1 VFQEIQQDPI
11 AKSSKPRKMWGAGQ
25 LACALL
31 YSAVDG
37 LLICVYLPWTIIVAV
52 ELVSGTLS
60 IAYRRETA
68 SGAQQQQGSRKPRK
82 MWTPISSTTV
92 GLVQVPLL
100 LPDNFQTIF
109 IHISNGF
116 EGLQLLLGSNL
127 GPRKGLLQC

>member
-1 VFQEIQQDPI
+1 MFQEIQQDPI

-37 LLICVYLPWTIIVAV
+37 LLICVDLPWTIIVAV

-82 MWTPISSTTV
+82 MWAAALANSSK
-92 GLVQVPLL
+92 LL
-100 LPDNFQTIF
+100 ENRRVVRPCRENFQTETVSALTVRCILSRVF
-109 IHISNGF
+109 ATP
-116 EGLQLLLGSNL
+116 LW
-127 GPRKGLLQC
+127 PV